1 MEEMKI
7 KKYLGVDWGEKRIGL
22 ALGDSENKIATPFK
36 VVESLS
42 VLVEVIEK
50 EKIDVIVLG
59 LPKKMNGNQ
68 DLNPKFT
75 SFFKLLKAKVK
86 TEIVLFDERL
96 TSVQADTLKVKK
108 IKQERDAISAMLILQ
123 NYFDC

>member
-7 KKYLGVDWGEKRIGL
+7 KKYLGVDWGERRIGL

-42 VLVEVIEK
+42 ALVEVIEK

-59 LPKKMNGNQ
+59 LPKKMNGDQ

-75 SFFKLLKAKVK
+75 SFFELLKAKVK

-96 TSVQADTLKVKK
+96 TSVQAGTLKVKK

>member
-7 KKYLGVDWGEKRIGL
+7 KKYLGVDWGERRIGL

-42 VLVEVIEK
+42 ALVEVIEK

-59 LPKKMNGNQ
+59 LPKKMNGDQ

-75 SFFKLLKAKVK
+75 SFFELLKAKVK

>member
-1 MEEMKI
+1 MKI

>member
-42 VLVEVIEK
+42 ALVEVIEK

-59 LPKKMNGNQ
+59 LPKKMNGDQ

-75 SFFKLLKAKVK
+75 SFFELLKAKVK

-96 TSVQADTLKVKK
+96 TSVQADALKVKK

>member
-86 TEIVLFDERL
+86 AEIVLFDERL